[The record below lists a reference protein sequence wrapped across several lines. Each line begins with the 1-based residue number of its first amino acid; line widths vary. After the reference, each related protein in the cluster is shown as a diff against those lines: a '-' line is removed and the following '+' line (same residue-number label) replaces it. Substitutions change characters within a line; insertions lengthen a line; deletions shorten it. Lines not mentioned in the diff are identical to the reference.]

1 MESVEDSSEDHSG
14 PYSDEE
20 IAAAIRSPD
29 YSSPCSEESARRRSE
44 KVTRAAIEKANR
56 YHDPHHGVVSRRL
69 RAAIEKAKDKVIL
82 DLATA
87 DARARLDE
95 CDYAWF
101 DDHPRPVDFTLQGMH
116 EAEIA
121 RLKLKAT
128 AKNNLGTWL
137 TISPPDMTVE
147 EFGQGIRTFLEVC
160 LTMGTKGVFTVEQ
173 RSENPGAIRGIHMH
187 CLLPEVA
194 IPKRTLEPSVAEAF
208 WGKRSFRPLP
218 QQFCVKYT
226 HTETDNLHCLDYMDP
241 SKCTKATKVEKLDND
256 KILREKLGLE
266 DLNEF

>member
-1 MESVEDSSEDHSG
+1 MESIEDSSEDHSG

-44 KVTRAAIEKANR
+44 KVTRAAVEKVNR
-56 YHDPHHGVVSRRL
+56 DRDPYYGVVSRRM
-69 RAAIEKAKDKVIL
+69 RAAVEKAKDKVL
-82 DLATA
+82 YDLALA

-95 CDYAWF
+95 GDYEWF
-101 DDHPRPVDFTLQGMH
+101 DDRPRPVDYTLQGMH
-116 EAEIA
+116 EAEVA

-147 EFGQGIRTFLEVC
+147 EFKEGIRTFIEVC
-160 LTMGTKGVFTVEQ
+160 TTMGTKGVFTVEQ

-208 WGKRSFRPLP
+208 WGKRSYRPLP
-218 QQFCVKYT
+218 QQFFVKYT
-226 HTETDNLHCLDYMDP
+226 HTDTDNEQCLNYMDP
-241 SKCTKATKVEKLDND
+241 SKCTKSTKVEKLEND
-256 KILREKLGLE
+256 RILREKLELD
-266 DLNEF
+266 DLNDF